1 MNVSIGIQVGAKFKL
16 VVHKG
21 DGVPVR
27 ESAWFNNIVLNSG
40 LARLSNSSN
49 WAYDRCLVG
58 SGNSLPT
65 QDQSQLD
72 ALIAASTT
80 IKTTEN
86 SKRTSGD
93 DKHVYSNIVWS
104 FGQGVAAGNISEVA
118 LAWSNTGL
126 FNRALIRDINNN
138 PTTITVL
145 ADEYLDVISEV
156 RGYMSQELTGSF
168 SLLDKFGG
176 LISTHDYTCS
186 GRFNPSG
193 EVGRLAQLSISSSLH
208 FPIAYTGEIQ
218 SPIDSLPS
226 GANSG
231 NGTISVSNTYPAYN
245 KCRAVVTIPL
255 GTANITQKTI
265 VFQIGGFFRGNSFC
279 TYQAQIDPPITKTNT
294 QIMTYTVELTW
305 SNYEPT

>member
-40 LARLSNSSN
+40 LARLSNSDS

-58 SGNSLPT
+58 AGNSLPT

-86 SKRTSGD
+86 GKRTSGD

-156 RGYMSQELTGSF
+156 RGYMSQGLTGSF
-168 SLLDKFGG
+168 SLLDKFGE
-176 LISTHDYTCS
+176 LISTHNYTCS
-186 GRFNPSG
+186 GRFHPSG
-193 EVGRLAQLSISSSLH
+193 IANRLSRLSIASNTYP
-208 FPIAYTGEIQ
+208 PIAYTGDIQ
-218 SPIDSLPS
+218 SQIDSLPS
-226 GANSG
+226 GTGGSG
-231 NGTISVSNTYPAYN
+231 SFSVTNTYPAYN

-265 VFQIGGFFRGNSFC
+265 VFQIDGFFRGNNSC